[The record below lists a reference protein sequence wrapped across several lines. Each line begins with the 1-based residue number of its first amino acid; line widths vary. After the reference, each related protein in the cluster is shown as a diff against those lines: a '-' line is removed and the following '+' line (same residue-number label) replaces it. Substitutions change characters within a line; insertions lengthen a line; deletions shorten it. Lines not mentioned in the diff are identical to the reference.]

1 MKTNLKL
8 TANKL
13 LYLVL
18 AISAFISGVFLSN
31 FSFLTQ
37 IMPIWLPAGVALVGC
52 YLWGWRFVPAV
63 FICSIALN
71 VCINAELSF
80 IDLLSFN
87 GASTFIIAFG
97 SSLQAVVGG
106 YMMKRWLGNPI
117 AQPTTRKLIYFI
129 VGVGVVVNLIAAN
142 IGVAALTY
150 FNADYAMNNYW
161 INMTYWWLGDSIGV
175 LLATPF
181 LLSAISFAGQKEF
194 PKNVRVIN
202 IVATGVLFF
211 GVLLLTNFFIN
222 YAEDNSRKLISKE
235 IKVVESSLNRELH
248 NNVSQLQTL
257 ASFIQNNN
265 VELDTFGQ
273 FTQKILEKNPTIYA
287 MSWNPLITQQQKH
300 QTEMMLQRIYQQPL
314 TIKGEPISP
323 DDPIVYVKYIAPNI
337 GNEEAIGYNVY
348 SNVDRKATIQK
359 ATNSYYPQA
368 TPIIQLVQ
376 INSKQPAF
384 LLFMPVFDV
393 SDNNQTPA
401 AKQLK
406 GFATG
411 VFLVNSM
418 INEVFNITG
427 NKLFHYA
434 FFEEGAS
441 HSFAKNVDGAGF
453 DFTNNIISTVRFEH
467 SGRVWLLNL
476 SLNQQFLKREQSHS
490 LFMLF
495 MFQFCLVICIITML
509 LLMNNRHLVL
519 NNRVQQRTVSL
530 HNAMEKAKQA
540 NQAKSRFLAIISHE
554 IRTPLNSVVGF
565 SQMAKQSSDQL
576 EIKEYISKI
585 EISSDILLNLVN
597 DILDFSKIEAG
608 KLQLS
613 EQTFDMHRS
622 LLRVASIFETLAMN
636 KGLQWQLD
644 DQLPANIR
652 FIGDHVRIEQV
663 LVNLCSN
670 AIKFTGKGSVML
682 KAIVNINDDNA
693 LITVTVTDTGIG
705 ISETNQQKLFT
716 LFTQADDSTSRTY
729 GGTGLGLAI
738 SRELSQLMGGDVTIA
753 SEEGEGSTFTFTASL
768 KISEHNIAKPTPP
781 TVRNFPHLNVLVAE
795 DNRINQALIKT
806 ILRKHQIEPVVV
818 DNGQLAVEA
827 VMRESFDLVLMDC
840 QMPVLDGYEATKQ
853 IRAIDAYKHL
863 PILALTADV
872 NAESVEYAK
881 QVGFTEHLTK
891 PINVERLL
899 ACFAKISDDIA
910 SRNI

>member
-1 MKTNLKL
+1 MNTNLKL
-8 TANKL
+8 TASKL
-13 LYLVL
+13 LYFVL
-18 AISAFISGVFLSN
+18 AISAYLSGVFLSN

-71 VCINAELSF
+71 VSINDELIF
-80 IDLLSFN
+80 IDLLSLK
-87 GASTFIIAFG
+87 GASTFLIAFG
-97 SSLQAVVGG
+97 SSLQAFVGG
-106 YMMKRWLGNPI
+106 YIMKRWLGNPI
-117 AQPTTRKLIYFI
+117 AQPATRKLICFI

-150 FNADYAMNNYW
+150 FNDDYVLNSYW
-161 INMTYWWLGDSIGV
+161 VNMTYWWLGDSIGV

-181 LLSAISFAGQKEF
+181 LLSLISFSDQEKF
-194 PKNVRVIN
+194 PKNVRLIN
-202 IVATGVLFF
+202 LLATSVLFLGVLS
-211 GVLLLTNFFIN
+211 LTNFFIN
-222 YAEDNSRKLISKE
+222 YADKNSQKLITKE
-235 IKVVESSLNRELH
+235 IKVIESSLYARL
-248 NNVSQLQTL
+248 NNNLLQLQTL
-257 ASFIQNNN
+257 ANFIQNNTLALN
-265 VELDTFGQ
+265 SFHEFAHE
-273 FTQKILEKNPTIYA
+273 IIENNPTIHA
-287 MSWNPLITQQQKH
+287 LSWNPLISQRQKP
-300 QTEMMLQRIYQQPL
+300 QEEAELQRIYQKPL
-314 TIKGEPISP
+314 KISGEPILP
-323 DDPIVYVKYIAPNI
+323 KDPIVYVKYIVPKS
-337 GNEEAIGYNVY
+337 GNEKAIGYNVY
-348 SNVDRKATIQK
+348 SNVERKKTIEK
-359 ATNSYYPQA
+359 AKNSYYPQA

-376 INSKQPAF
+376 ITSKQPAF

-393 SDNNQTPA
+393 SDKNETPT

-411 VFLVNSM
+411 VFLVNT
-418 INEVFNITG
+418 ILHETFGVN
-427 NKLFHYA
+427 NKQLFH
-434 FFEEGAS
+434 FLLFEEGVP
-441 HSFAKNVDGAGF
+441 HSFAKNVD
-453 DFTNNIISTVRFEH
+453 DDVTKNIMHTLRFEN
-467 SGRVWLLNL
+467 SGQTWLLNL
-476 SLNQQFLKREQSHS
+476 SRNQQYLKREQSHS
-490 LFMLF
+490 LFLLF
-495 MFQFCLVICIITML
+495 IFQFCLVICIITML

-519 NNRVQQRTVSL
+519 NNRVHHRTISL
-530 HNAMEKAKQA
+530 HKAMEKAEQA

-565 SQMAKQSSDQL
+565 SQMAKQSSEQL
-576 EIKEYISKI
+576 EIKEYINKI

-670 AIKFTGKGSVML
+670 AIKFTGKGSVVL
-682 KAIVNINDDNA
+682 KAIVNINGDNA

-705 ISETNQQKLFT
+705 ISQINQKKLFT

-738 SRELSQLMGGDVTIA
+738 SRELSQLMGGDVTIV

-768 KISEHNIAKPTPP
+768 KVSEHNIAKSTST
-781 TVRNFPHLNVLVAE
+781 TVRNFPHLKVLVAE

-853 IRAIDAYKHL
+853 IRATDAYKHL

-899 ACFAKISDDIA
+899 ACFTKISDDIA